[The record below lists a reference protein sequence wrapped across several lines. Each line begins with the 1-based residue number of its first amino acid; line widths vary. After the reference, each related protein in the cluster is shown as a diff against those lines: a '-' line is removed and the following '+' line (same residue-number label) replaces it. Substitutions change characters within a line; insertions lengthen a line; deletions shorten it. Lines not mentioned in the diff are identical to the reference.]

1 MNSLTYFTLDRDVRQ
16 VRGSEVEALAAQISG
31 GLVIAGDPGYEDARK
46 VWNATVDRRPA
57 AIARCLNESDVQAAV
72 CFAAEHRMLL
82 SVRSG
87 GHHNAGNAVAEGG
100 MMLDLSG
107 MRAITIDAEKRT
119 ARVGGGALLGNYS
132 GMNLNIE
139 PAAVPQHRGAS

>member
-1 MNSLTYFTLDRDVRQ
+1 ML
-16 VRGSEVEALAAQISG
+16 
-31 GLVIAGDPGYEDARK
+31 
-46 VWNATVDRRPA
+46 
-57 AIARCLNESDVQAAV
+57 IARCLIESDVQASV
-72 CFAAEHRMLL
+72 RFAAEHRMLL
-82 SVRSG
+82 SVRGG

-119 ARVGGGALLGNYS
+119 ARVGGGALLGDYL

-139 PAAVPQHRGAS
+139 PAAVPQHRGGVMNAARPGQGAGPARSDQVGAKKKATRRSPEVLVERMRIELTTSALRTRRSPS